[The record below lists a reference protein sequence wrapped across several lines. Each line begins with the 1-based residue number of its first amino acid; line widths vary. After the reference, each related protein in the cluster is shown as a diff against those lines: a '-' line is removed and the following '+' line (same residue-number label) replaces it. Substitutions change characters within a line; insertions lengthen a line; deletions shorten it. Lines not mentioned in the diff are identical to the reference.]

1 MSKLEELIKEY
12 CPNGVEYKKL
22 GELGQFYGGLSGKSK
37 NDFTDGNEK
46 FITYKNVYSN
56 PALDLDIEDRVKI
69 NKGEKQNSL
78 QYGDI
83 IFTGSSE
90 TPDECGF
97 SSVITKE
104 TNEKLY
110 LNSFCFFFRMDD
122 PSLLLP
128 DFAKHLFR
136 ADSIRYQIG
145 KTASGVTRYNVSKEK
160 MKQVQIPV
168 PALPVQREIVRV
180 LDSFTLYSAELTAE
194 LTARRKQYEF
204 YRDKLLT
211 FEHPEIKTYKIKDIA
226 EIYLGLTYTP
236 NYVDNGIKFLSSKN
250 ISNDYLDLEDVK
262 YISREEFEKSTPNAK
277 PKRGDVLFT
286 RVGSNLGHPTIVE
299 TDEDLCIFVSLGY
312 LRVNEKLVKNK
323 YIKHWMNTE
332 MFWAQVNSK
341 VKNAPKANLNSSWMR
356 EFNISIPPIEVQERI
371 VKVLDNFDEICSDL
385 KIGLPAEM
393 GKRQQQYEYYREK
406 LLTFDTKSAI
416 ILRQTDRQ
424 TDRQTGLIRLLQY
437 VYGFVFVELESVL
450 RIKNGKDYKHLGGGE
465 IPVYGSGGI
474 IAQVDT
480 CIYDKP
486 TVLIPRKG
494 SIDKLYYT
502 DKPFWNVDTIFY
514 TEINETF
521 AIAKYVYY
529 CLRKEHLEDYNTAGG
544 VPSLTQAVLN
554 KIVISLPPLEKQK
567 EIVDILD
574 KFDSLCNDIS
584 EGLPAEIE
592 ARQKQYEFYR
602 DKLLNFKN

>member
-424 TDRQTGLIRLLQY
+424 TGLIRLLQY